1 MSTIRLATRAATSL
15 AVLALGA
22 CGSVEIA
29 PEPILPK
36 PIVRSLPVE
45 AGVLLPGD
53 QRTFHHSETR
63 SGVDWTV
70 KLGAGHQRLAHEVF
84 DALFSKV
91 RYLDDAEAA
100 RAATGLAVIFEP
112 RMEQYSFAT
121 ANETGGGYYAVTISY
136 RINVYAEGMKP
147 VDSYTITGYGNSR
160 ERAMSS
166 SKPLEAATR
175 AAMRDAAAKFLVQFP
190 RQPIGQ
196 QLARGARLV
205 APAIAVAAGDANK
218 STAAR
223 LIEAVPVLGGPAAA
237 APDAVPTAAPEA
249 VPTAAPAAEAEAAP
263 PPPAVPAPAA
273 PTPAEST
280 SPTPTPP
287 APTPPPP
294 AGTMPPPAPPA
305 GIQPPPKFVA
315 ND

>member
-1 MSTIRLATRAATSL
+1 MSSIRLATRAATSL

-70 KLGAGHQRLAHEVF
+70 KRGACHHRLAHEVVL
-84 DALFSKV
+84 ALFSKV
-91 RYLDDAEAA
+91 RYFDVSYAA

-196 QLARGARLV
+196 QLARGERLV
-205 APAIAVAAGDANK
+205 APAVAVAAGDANK

-223 LIEAVPVLGGPAAA
+223 LIEAVPVLGGPAA
-237 APDAVPTAAPEA
+237 AAPEA

-280 SPTPTPP
+280 TPTPTPP

-294 AGTMPPPAPPA
+294 AGT
-305 GIQPPPKFVA
+305 QPPPKFVA